1 MRGKISIF
9 LVAVILVISTLV
21 STSMANANLKHTKKE
36 VKKEALQ
43 NYLRPKIGKAVEVEF
58 LSGANPNFKILIPD
72 DLTPIDLEASKMLH
86 KALLLGYGVDFE
98 VVKDSEYRGG
108 AVISLGNTVLYKD
121 FSLKPT
127 IDLGLEGYSIAQKD
141 GNLFLIGGSSRGSI
155 SAVIALVEEDLGG
168 RFYTQ
173 KEGLKMPSL
182 KPTQTI
188 FLREY
193 SPVLKVRSMYQ
204 YESFH
209 KEYQLFNRVGS
220 FTSSYDKVPQELGG
234 SIRLPKE
241 YFVHTFESLLP
252 NTYFEKHPEY
262 FALIDG
268 KRRVQGHVNG
278 AEFCLTNPEARE
290 IVLKKV
296 LKELK
301 KYHKYGLFDVSA
313 NDNDHGSFC
322 ECKNCQ
328 AIQKREGSAS
338 GPLLDLV
345 NYIADEVA
353 KVYPDVMITTLAY
366 KETNQAPKNIRPRKN
381 VLIRLA
387 NDKALF
393 PYPLYYVDDAKDF
406 CANMQRWL
414 DKGSN
419 VFIWEYAA
427 NFFAWPLPRPN
438 LDIIGHDIDY
448 YAKLGV
454 YGLFIQSSHYGVG
467 ENQGNLRGWV
477 YSKKMWDPS
486 RKMKDLIR
494 DFNYGYFGKAGAL
507 MQSYS
512 DLLESEWLRY
522 NKSKHKLRDVFT
534 FSDTFYPTARKIF
547 DEALKLTKSDKELHA
562 KVELEFVSILFYRLD
577 QMPPKDEKDL
587 ESYKVDLK
595 EFERLSKLYHVDWIS
610 EAKNKT
616 PEYILKWKRK
626 YRITDGNE
634 EAVTLLFDLDNIDV
648 CSYGAEKVSDI
659 YSPTAKAIKLPMYDD
674 KRSLEWNFGSALM
687 RDTQYRLRLQV
698 RAEKKSPTGKA
709 FEYGIY
715 SFVLNQPEKIVISGK
730 VDASQIKDKGY
741 CWIDCGVVNGTDA
754 QSSSLYISQM
764 RDSSLKYLYVCSAE
778 LIPVTKEKSKK

>member
-1 MRGKISIF
+1 MRGKIIVLFTATIWLMSV
-9 LVAVILVISTLV
+9 LVGS
-21 STSMANANLKHTKKE
+21 SMANANLTHAKKKIKKE
-36 VKKEALQ
+36 VSFNA
-43 NYLRPKIGKAVEVEF
+43 LRPKIGEPVEIKF
-58 LSGANPNFKILIPD
+58 LTGATPNFKILIPD
-72 DLTPIDLEASKMLH
+72 ELTPIDLEASKILH
-86 KALLLGYGVDFE
+86 KALLLGYGVDFD
-98 VVKDSEYRGG
+98 VIKDSEYKGG
-108 AVISLGNTVLYKD
+108 AVISLGNTKLYKE
-121 FSLKPT
+121 SALKPS
-127 IDLGLEGYSIAQKD
+127 IGLDLEGYSISQKD
-141 GNLFLIGGSSRGSI
+141 GNLFLVGGSMRGSI

-173 KEGLKMPSL
+173 KEGLKMPKL
-182 KPTQTI
+182 KPIETVS
-188 FLREY
+188 LREY
-193 SPVLKVRSMYQ
+193 SPVFKVRTMYQ
-204 YESFH
+204 YGSFH
-209 KEYQLFNRVGS
+209 KDYQLFNRVGT

-268 KRRVQGHVNG
+268 KRRPQGHVNG
-278 AEFCLTNPEARE
+278 AEFCLTNPEARK
-290 IVLKKV
+290 IVLNKV
-296 LKELK
+296 LEELK

-366 KETNQAPKNIRPRKN
+366 KETNLAPKNIRPRKN

-406 CANMQRWL
+406 CENLQRWL
-414 DKGSN
+414 DKGAN
-419 VFIWEYAA
+419 IFIWEYAA

-438 LDIIGHDIDY
+438 LDIIDHDIDY
-448 YAKLGV
+448 YAKLGI

-467 ENQGNLRGWV
+467 ENQGDLRGWV

-486 RKMKDLIR
+486 RKMKDLIK

-512 DLLESEWLRY
+512 ELLESEWLRY
-522 NKSKHKLRDVFT
+522 NNSEHKLRDVFT
-534 FSDTFYPTARKIF
+534 FSDSFYPKARKIF
-547 DEALKLTKSDKELHA
+547 DEALELTKSDKELHSR
-562 KVELEFVSILFYRLD
+562 VELEFVSILFYRLD
-577 QMPPKDEKDL
+577 QMPPKNEEDL
-587 ESYKVDLK
+587 ESYKRDLK
-595 EFERLSKLYHVDWIS
+595 EFERLTKLYHVDWIS
-610 EAKNKT
+610 EAKNRT
-616 PEYILKWKRK
+616 PQYIQQWKRK

-634 EAVTLLFDLDNIDV
+634 EAVTLLFDLDNVDV

-659 YSPTAKAIKLPMYDD
+659 YSPTAKALKLPMYDD

-698 RAEKKSPTGKA
+698 RAEKKSAKGKA

-715 SFVLNQPEKIVISGK
+715 SFVLNQPERIVLSGK

-754 QSSSLYISQM
+754 QSASLYISQV
-764 RDSSLKYLYVCSAE
+764 RDSSLKCLYVCSAE
-778 LIPVTKEKSKK
+778 LVPVTKEKTKK